1 MTELLDQGA
10 AAVAAAAQDAAERAG
25 EWRRSGRKPH
35 LAKSDFLSAAAA
47 RRIALA
53 AQGFGMARPD
63 GVSNL
68 GHVRRAID
76 RLGLLQI
83 DSVNVLAR
91 AHYLPLFSRL
101 GNYDSDHLDR
111 LAWGRK
117 SQRGLFEFWA
127 HEASLLPLAA
137 HPLFR
142 WRMQRARENQGNGK
156 GKLHVFRLEKAEY
169 IDEVL
174 REIADRGPLA
184 ASELSNGGERR
195 GAWWGWNDGK
205 LAVEWLFF
213 AGLVTTAT
221 RRGTFERVYDLTE
234 RVLPAHVQA
243 LPTPSAEEAQR
254 ELLRLSARALGVAT
268 EFDLRDYF
276 RLGVAD
282 TKARLA
288 ELVESGRSAAG
299 HGRRLEQARLSRPR
313 RAPAAQGRGAGPA
326 GAVRSADLGARSHAP
341 HLRLLLS
348 HRDLHAGGKT
358 QARLLRAAFPA
369 GRPAGGAGRSQG
381 RSRQLEAARPRRP
394 SRAGSRGASEVA
406 GPLREELRLMADWLG
421 LESVSLPRAGAL
433 AKAMGRMR

>member
-1 MTELLDQGA
+1 MA
-10 AAVAAAAQDAAERAG
+10 CRSACRW
-25 EWRRSGRKPH
+25 WRRGCTIGRCWRWRSERKPH
-35 LAKSDFLSAAAA
+35 LGKGVSLSAAAA

-53 AQGFGMARPD
+53 AQGFATARPD
-63 GVSNL
+63 GATNL

-137 HPLFR
+137 HPVFR
-142 WRMQRARENQGNGK
+142 WRMQRARENVGNGK

-174 REIADRGPLA
+174 REISDRGPLA

-234 RVLPAHVQA
+234 RVLPAAVQA
-243 LPTPSAEEAQR
+243 LPTPSAKEAQR
-254 ELLRLSARALGVAT
+254 TLLQLSARALGVAT

-288 ELVESGRSAAG
+288 ELVEAG
-299 HGRRLEQARLSRPR
+299 ELLPVAVEGWNRP
-313 RAPAAQGRGAGPA
+313 AYLDPAARQPRKVDARALLAPFDPLIWERDRTERIFDFFYRIEIYTPLAKRKHGYYVLPFLLGDRLVARVDLKADRANSKLLVPA
-326 GAVRSADLGARSHAP
+326 V
-341 HLRLLLS
+341 HLEPG
-348 HRDLHAGGKT
+348 HDAK
-358 QARLLRAAFPA
+358 
-369 GRPAGGAGRSQG
+369 
-381 RSRQLEAARPRRP
+381 
-394 SRAGSRGASEVA
+394 EVA
-406 GPLREELRLMADWLG
+406 GPLRAELRLMADWLG
-421 LESVSLPRAGAL
+421 LESVSLPRAGPL

>member
-1 MTELLDQGA
+1 M
-10 AAVAAAAQDAAERAG
+10 
-25 EWRRSGRKPH
+25 PP
-35 LAKSDFLSAAAA
+35 KSEKVSAAGA

-53 AQGFGMARPD
+53 AQGFGNSRPD
-63 GVSNL
+63 GTANI
-68 GHVRRAID
+68 GHVKRAID

-111 LAWGRK
+111 IAWGRR
-117 SQRGLFEFWA
+117 SQRALFEFWA

-142 WRMQRARENQGNGK
+142 WRMERARENAGDGK
-156 GKLHVFRLEKAEY
+156 GKLHLFRREKARY
-169 IDEVL
+169 IDEVR

-234 RVLPAHVQA
+234 RVLPPDIQA

-254 ELLRLSARALGVAT
+254 TLLRLSAQALGVAT
-268 EFDLRDYF
+268 EFDLRDYY

-288 ELVESGRSAAG
+288 ELVEIGDLLAVDVEGWNRPAYLDPAARQPRKIGARALLAPFDPLIWERDRTQRIFDFFYRIEIYTPIAKRKHGYYVLPFLLGEHLVARIDLKADRANSKLLVPAAHLEPG
-299 HGRRLEQARLSRPR
+299 HDALHV
-313 RAPAAQGRGAGPA
+313 APA
-326 GAVRSADLGARSHAP
+326 
-341 HLRLLLS
+341 LL
-348 HRDLHAGGKT
+348 D
-358 QARLLRAAFPA
+358 
-369 GRPAGGAGRSQG
+369 
-381 RSRQLEAARPRRP
+381 
-394 SRAGSRGASEVA
+394 
-406 GPLREELRLMADWLG
+406 ELRLMADWLG
-421 LESVSLPRAGAL
+421 LESVSLPRAGVL
-433 AKAMGRMR
+433 AKAMARMR

>member
-1 MTELLDQGA
+1 MSRPL
-10 AAVAAAAQDAAERAG
+10 
-25 EWRRSGRKPH
+25 S
-35 LAKSDFLSAAAA
+35 LSAAPPPHRPGRPGL
-47 RRIALA
+47 RR
-53 AQGFGMARPD
+53 ARPAD
-63 GVSNL
+63 ANA
-68 GHVRRAID
+68 GHVKRAIG

-111 LAWGRK
+111 IAWGRK

-127 HEASLLPLAA
+127 HEASLLPLAT

-142 WRMQRARENQGNGK
+142 WRMQRARENAGDGK
-156 GKLHVFRLEKAEY
+156 GKLHLFRKEKANY

-234 RVLPAHVQA
+234 RVLPAAIQA

-254 ELLRLSARALGVAT
+254 ELLRLSAEALGVAT

-288 ELVESGRSAAG
+288 ELVEAGDLLPVEVEGWDRPAYLDPAARQPRKIEARALLAPFDPLIWERDRTHRIFDFFYRIGIYTPVAKRTHGYYVLPFCWATAWWRASTSRPTAPIEAAGPCRAPRGRPGRGAKSPAAARRTAPDGRLARPRKRIPAPRRRAGEGHGGDAIRQTSKRLTLRSAAK
-299 HGRRLEQARLSRPR
+299 RP
-313 RAPAAQGRGAGPA
+313 
-326 GAVRSADLGARSHAP
+326 VSK
-341 HLRLLLS
+341 
-348 HRDLHAGGKT
+348 GG
-358 QARLLRAAFPA
+358 
-369 GRPAGGAGRSQG
+369 
-381 RSRQLEAARPRRP
+381 
-394 SRAGSRGASEVA
+394 
-406 GPLREELRLMADWLG
+406 
-421 LESVSLPRAGAL
+421 
-433 AKAMGRMR
+433 

>member
-1 MTELLDQGA
+1 MSKPLSLCA
-10 AAVAAAAQDAAERAG
+10 AR
-25 EWRRSGRKPH
+25 
-35 LAKSDFLSAAAA
+35 A

-53 AQGFGMARPD
+53 AQGFSTERPD
-63 GVSNL
+63 GATNA

-83 DSVNVLAR
+83 DSVNVLTR

-111 LAWGRK
+111 IAWGRK
-117 SQRGLFEFWA
+117 SQRGLFEFLA

-156 GKLHVFRLEKAEY
+156 GKLHVFRLEKATY

-184 ASELSNGGERR
+184 ASELANGGERR

-205 LAVEWLFF
+205 LAVEWLFS

-234 RVLPAHVQA
+234 RVLPAHIQA

-254 ELLRLSARALGVAT
+254 ALLRLSAQALGVAT

-276 RLGVAD
+276 RLAVAD
-282 TKARLA
+282 TKARLV
-288 ELVESGRSAAG
+288 ELVETGDLLAVEVEGWNKPAY
-299 HGRRLEQARLSRPR
+299 LY
-313 RAPAAQGRGAGPA
+313 PAARQPR
-326 GAVRSADLGARSHAP
+326 LIEARALLAP
-341 HLRLLLS
+341 FDPLIWE
-348 HRDLHAGGKT
+348 RDRT
-358 QARLLRAAFPA
+358 ERIFNFF
-369 GRPAGGAGRSQG
+369 
-381 RSRQLEAARPRRP
+381 
-394 SRAGSRGASEVA
+394 
-406 GPLREELRLMADWLG
+406 
-421 LESVSLPRAGAL
+421 
-433 AKAMGRMR
+433 

>member
-1 MTELLDQGA
+1 MA
-10 AAVAAAAQDAAERAG
+10 RKSERI
-25 EWRRSGRKPH
+25 
-35 LAKSDFLSAAAA
+35 SAPAA

-53 AQGFGMARPD
+53 AQGFGNSRPD
-63 GVSNL
+63 GATNV
-68 GHVRRAID
+68 GHVKRAID

-111 LAWGRK
+111 IAWGRR
-117 SQRGLFEFWA
+117 SQRALFEFWA

-142 WRMQRARENQGNGK
+142 WRMQRARENAGDGK
-156 GKLHVFRLEKAEY
+156 GKLHLFRREKARY
-169 IDEVL
+169 IDEVM

-234 RVLPAHVQA
+234 RVLPARIQA

-254 ELLRLSARALGVAT
+254 TLLCLSAQALGAAT

-288 ELVESGRSAAG
+288 ELVEAGDLVSAEVEGWNRPAY
-299 HGRRLEQARLSRPR
+299 LDPTARLPR
-313 RAPAAQGRGAGPA
+313 KIEARALLAPFDPLIWERDRTERIFDFFYRIEIYTPIAKRKHGYYVLPFLLGDRLVARIDLKADRANSKLLVHAAHLEPGHDAKH
-326 GAVRSADLGARSHAP
+326 VAP
-341 HLRLLLS
+341 
-348 HRDLHAGGKT
+348 
-358 QARLLRAAFPA
+358 
-369 GRPAGGAGRSQG
+369 
-381 RSRQLEAARPRRP
+381 
-394 SRAGSRGASEVA
+394 
-406 GPLREELRLMADWLG
+406 PLRDELRLMADWLG

-433 AKAMGRMR
+433 AKAMARMR